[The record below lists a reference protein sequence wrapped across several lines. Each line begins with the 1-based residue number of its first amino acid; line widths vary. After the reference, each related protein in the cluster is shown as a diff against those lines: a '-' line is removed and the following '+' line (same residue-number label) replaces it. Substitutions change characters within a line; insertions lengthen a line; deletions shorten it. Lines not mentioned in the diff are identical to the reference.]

1 MSRFLIV
8 VPPFPGHI
16 DPIAGVA
23 EELRDR
29 GHQVAWAGDVA
40 VLSRTLHGSWTAFG
54 CGSAPLAPRP
64 PDLRGPAAQHL
75 WEPVLHPLAEWME
88 PTVRRAVELI
98 RPDVVIAD
106 QQALAGALAAQ
117 RAGIPWATSATTSSA
132 LVDRPDA
139 GDLRLSP
146 HLVIAFTAKALAGE
160 RAAPALFVGPVRQ
173 RAAEYDGFAW
183 DRLDRARRSVLVTVG
198 AADTDATARFLR
210 ECAAAL
216 RARPGV
222 QGVFVDPGD
231 SLRDVD
237 GDFLRLPW
245 SSRRALLPHVA
256 AVVCHAVHGTVCE
269 ALACGAPL
277 VLAPIRDDQPVI
289 AEQVAAAGAG
299 VRLRFMHARAE
310 HIGRAIDQVLTVP
323 SFAAAAGRIRDSF
336 AAAGGARAAADAL
349 EGLALSPSSRPHQV
363 TGSS

>member
-40 VLSRTLHGSWTAFG
+40 ALSRTLHGSWTVFG
-54 CGSAPLAPRP
+54 CGSAPLAPR
-64 PDLRGPAAQHL
+64 RH
-75 WEPVLHPLAEWME
+75 E

-98 RPDVVIAD
+98 RPDVVVAD

-117 RAGIPWATSATTSSA
+117 RADVPWATSATTSSA
-132 LVDRPDA
+132 LIDPPNA

-146 HLVIAFTAKALAGE
+146 HLVIAFTTKALVGE
-160 RAAPALFVGPVRQ
+160 CAAPALFVGPVRQ
-173 RAAEYDGFAW
+173 RAAEDEGFAW
-183 DRLDRARRSVLVTVG
+183 DGLDRARRCVLFTLG
-198 AADTDATARFLR
+198 AASTDATARFLR

-216 RARPGV
+216 RARPGI

-237 GDFLRLPW
+237 GDVLRLPW

-256 AVVCHAVHGTVCE
+256 AVVCHAGHGTVCE
-269 ALACGAPL
+269 ALAYGAPL
-277 VLAPIRDDQPVI
+277 VVAPIRDDHPVI

-310 HIGRAIDQVLTVP
+310 HVGRALDQVLTVP
-323 SFAAAAGRIRDSF
+323 SFAAAAGRIRDSL
-336 AAAGGARAAADAL
+336 AAAGGAPAAADAL
-349 EGLALSPSSRPHQV
+349 EGLAFSRGSRRPHQV